1 VPPAFDYANYI
12 AEFPI
17 RGFSLH
23 PDGKSFLTSVAHGRS
38 QIVLMRGFDRS
49 TRLFDWFRR

>member
-1 VPPAFDYANYI
+1 MPPAFDYANYI

-38 QIVLMRGFDRS
+38 QIVLLRGFDRS